1 MIHRFSSRQ
10 QQLGDSYIS
19 ERLKNAKKYDRIAGF
34 FRSSMLEIA
43 GEAIESMDGV
53 VRVVCNSDLDER
65 DVATA
70 KSAQLAMRK
79 SWCSGEPEK
88 LPTASA
94 PRFKKLYELL
104 QSKKLQVKVL
114 PDKAFGLIHGKAGV
128 ITLAD
133 GTKTSFLGSVN
144 ESITAWKINYE
155 LMWEDDSA
163 DAVAWVQNEF
173 DALWNHP
180 NATWLSDF
188 VIEDIGRIAERK
200 EIDYDEWK
208 KENEDPA
215 ASIVETPVYRKE
227 YGLWSHQKY
236 FVDLAFQAH
245 KDGGARFVLAD
256 QVGLGKTVQLA
267 LAAMLMGL
275 HGNKPIVAIVPKTLT
290 LQWQQELL
298 DLLDMPSAVWT
309 GKQWIDEQG
318 IEYPAIGPE
327 GIKKCPRKFGIV
339 SQGLVIHGSESTEL
353 LKHMDFECIIVDE
366 GHKARRKNFGR
377 DKWRDTP
384 EANKLMK
391 YLLEISQHTK
401 SIMIGTATPVQL
413 DPIEAWD
420 LLNILSQGNNIV
432 FGDAWS
438 KWRKADKALPV
449 VLGEE
454 SLPEYFNSAWE
465 WMRNPFPPGSED
477 RAFDIVRRSLR
488 LRPSDYVIPN
498 EQLEKMRRPDVD
510 LLKRESRSFGSDHN
524 PFIRHIVRRT
534 REYLE
539 NTIDPE
545 TGEPYLQPVK
555 VALHGE
561 DKNDALVLPTYL
573 EDAYYHAEEFCR
585 LLQTRVRSAGF
596 LKTLLLR
603 RMGSSIIAG
612 RNTAQKM
619 LDEWGND
626 EAMEGILG
634 EEDDDNIDSASM
646 KDITPEEKKELELTV
661 AALNDNM
668 SADPKYKEVVKYL
681 LQKKWLDLGCIV
693 FSQYYDSAFWLAEEL
708 SKNELKSEMIGIY
721 AGSTR
726 SGIMQDGYFL
736 QKDRNT
742 LKKMVQAGEL
752 RLLIGTDAAS
762 EGLNLQ
768 KLGTLINLDLPWNP
782 TRLEQRKGRI
792 QRIGQSRETV
802 DVLNLRYRGS
812 VEDRVHQLL
821 SSRLASIRD
830 MFGQIPDVLEDVWV
844 DVAKGEIAEAERHI
858 NEVEGIQHPFDER
871 YSKVKDIHWDS
882 CKTVLNSSD
891 IKEQMMKKW

>member
-1 MIHRFSSRQ
+1 MINRFSSRQ
-10 QQLGDSYIS
+10 QQLGQSYIS
-19 ERLKNAKKYDRIAGF
+19 DRLKKAKSYDRIAGF

-79 SWCSGEPEK
+79 SWCSGQPEN
-88 LPTASA
+88 LPTSSA
-94 PRFKKLYELL
+94 PRFKKLYKLL
-104 QSKKLQVKVL
+104 SSKKLQIKVL
-114 PDKAFGLIHGKAGV
+114 PDKTFGLIHGKAGV

-155 LMWEDDSA
+155 LMWEDNSA
-163 DAVAWVQNEF
+163 ESVEWVQNEF
-173 DALWNHP
+173 DTLWNHP
-180 NATWLSDF
+180 SATWLSDF

-200 EIDYDEWK
+200 EIDYEEWK
-208 KENEDPA
+208 KEEDPA
-215 ASIVETPVYRKE
+215 SSIVETPVYRKE

-236 FVDLAFQAH
+236 FVDLAFKAH
-245 KDGGARFVLAD
+245 KDGGACFVLAD

-267 LAAMLMGL
+267 LAAMLMAL
-275 HGNKPIVAIVPKTLT
+275 HGNKPVVAIVPKTLT

-298 DLLDMPSAVWT
+298 DLLAMPSAVWN

-327 GIKKCPRKFGIV
+327 GIRKCPRRFGIV

-377 DKWRDTP
+377 DKWSDKP

-391 YLLEISQHTK
+391 YLLEISQKTK
-401 SIMIGTATPVQL
+401 SMMIGTATPVQL

-420 LLNILSQGNNIV
+420 LLNILSQGNDIV
-432 FGDAWS
+432 FGDNWS
-438 KWRKADKALPV
+438 KWRKADKSLPI

-454 SLPEYFNSAWE
+454 PLPTHFNAAWD
-465 WMRNPFPPGSED
+465 WMRNPFPPQNEA
-477 RAFDIVRRSLR
+477 RAFDSVRRSLR
-488 LRPSDYVIPN
+488 LRPSDNVVLF
-498 EQLEKMRRPDVD
+498 EALDRMKRPDVD
-510 LLKRESRSFGSDHN
+510 LLKRESRTFGNDHN

-539 NTIDPE
+539 NTVDPE
-545 TGEPYLQPVK
+545 TGEPYLQPVR
-555 VALHGE
+555 VRLHGE
-561 DKNDALVLPTYL
+561 DRGDALMLPTYL
-573 EDAYYHAEEFCR
+573 EDAYHHAEEFCR
-585 LLQTRVRSAGF
+585 LLQERVRSAGF

-619 LDEWGND
+619 LNEWGND
-626 EAMEGILG
+626 EAMQSILE
-634 EEDDDNIDSASM
+634 EEDDDNLGNSSM
-646 KDITPEEKKELELTV
+646 KDITPQERTELELTV
-661 AALNDNM
+661 AALNENM
-668 SADPKYKEVVKYL
+668 SADPKYKKVVKYL
-681 LQKKWLDLGCIV
+681 VQKRWLELGCII
-693 FSQYYDSAFWLAEEL
+693 FSQYYDSTYWLAEEL
-708 SKNELKSEMIGIY
+708 SKNELKSESIGIY

-726 SGIMQDGYFL
+726 SGIMENGYFV
-736 QKDRNT
+736 KKERDT
-742 LKKMVQAGEL
+742 LKQMVRSGEL

-768 KLGTLINLDLPWNP
+768 RLGTLINLDLPWNP
-782 TRLEQRKGRI
+782 TKLEQRKGRI

-812 VEDRVHQLL
+812 VEDRVHELL

-858 NEVEGIQHPFDER
+858 NEVQNIKHPFDER
-871 YSKVKDIHWDS
+871 YSKVKDIDWDL
-882 CKTVLNSSD
+882 CKTVLSSSD
-891 IKEQMMKKW
+891 IKDHMMKKW

>member
-1 MIHRFSSRQ
+1 MINRFSSRQ

-19 ERLKNAKKYDRIAGF
+19 KRLKNAKSYDRIAGF

-43 GEAIESMDGV
+43 GEAIESMDGI

-65 DVATA
+65 DVVTA

-88 LPTASA
+88 LPIASA
-94 PRFKKLYELL
+94 PRFQKLYELL
-104 QSKKLQVKVL
+104 SSKKLLVKVL
-114 PDKAFGLIHGKAGV
+114 PDQTFGLIHGKAGV

-133 GTKTSFLGSVN
+133 GIKISFLGSVN

-163 DAVAWVQNEF
+163 ESVAWVQNEF

-180 NATWLSDF
+180 SAIWLSDF
-188 VIEDIGRIAERK
+188 VIEDIGRIAKRK
-200 EIDYDEWK
+200 EIDYNEWK
-208 KENEDPA
+208 KDEDPA
-215 ASIVETPVYRKE
+215 SSIVETPVYRKE
-227 YGLWSHQKY
+227 YGLWPHQKY
-236 FVDLAFQAH
+236 FVNLAFQAH

-267 LAAMLMGL
+267 LAAMLMAL
-275 HGNKPIVAIVPKTLT
+275 HGNKPVVAIVPKTLT

-298 DLLDMPSAVWT
+298 DLLAMPSAVWN

-327 GIKKCPRKFGIV
+327 GIRKCPRRFGIV

-377 DKWRDTP
+377 EKWADNP
-384 EANKLMK
+384 EANNLMK
-391 YLLEISQHTK
+391 YLLEISQRTR
-401 SIMIGTATPVQL
+401 SMMIGTATPVQL

-420 LLNILSQGNNIV
+420 LLNILSQGNDIV
-432 FGDAWS
+432 FGDNWS
-438 KWRKADKALPV
+438 KWRKADKSLPI

-454 SLPEYFNSAWE
+454 SLPTHFNAAWE
-465 WMRNPFPPGSED
+465 WIRNPFPPKSEG
-477 RAFDIVRRSLR
+477 RAFDSIRRSLR
-488 LRPSDYVIPN
+488 LRASDNVIPF
-498 EQLEKMRRPDVD
+498 ETLDKMRQPDID
-510 LLKRESRSFGSDHN
+510 LLKRESRTFGRDHN

-539 NTIDPE
+539 NTTDPE

-555 VALHGE
+555 VRLHGE
-561 DKNDALVLPTYL
+561 DREDALVLPTYL
-573 EDAYYHAEEFCR
+573 EDAYNHAEEFCR
-585 LLQTRVRSAGF
+585 LLQTRVKSAGF

-619 LDEWGND
+619 LDDWGN
-626 EAMEGILG
+626 EETMESILG
-634 EEDDDNIDSASM
+634 EEDDDNPGSSDM
-646 KDITPEEKKELELTV
+646 KDITPAERQELELTV

-668 SADPKYKEVVKYL
+668 SADPKYKIVVEYL
-681 LQKKWLDLGCIV
+681 IQKRWLDFGCII

-708 SKNELKSEMIGIY
+708 SKNEFKNETIGIY

-726 SGIMQDGYFL
+726 SGIMQDGYF
-736 QKDRNT
+736 QKKDRDT
-742 LKKMVQAGEL
+742 LKQMVRSGEL

-768 KLGTLINLDLPWNP
+768 RLGTLINLDLPWNP
-782 TRLEQRKGRI
+782 TKLEQRKGRI
-792 QRIGQSRETV
+792 QRIGQTRETI

-821 SSRLASIRD
+821 SNRLESIRD
-830 MFGQIPDVLEDVWV
+830 MFGQIPDILEDVWV
-844 DVAKGEIAEAERHI
+844 DVAKGEIAEAKKHI
-858 NEVEGIQHPFDER
+858 NEVQNIKHPFNER
-871 YSKVKDIHWDS
+871 YSKVKDIDWDT
-882 CKTVLNSSD
+882 CTTVLSSSD
-891 IKEQMMKKW
+891 IKDHMMMKW

>member
-1 MIHRFSSRQ
+1 MINRFSSRQ
-10 QQLGDSYIS
+10 QQLGQSYIS
-19 ERLKNAKKYDRIAGF
+19 DRLKNAKSYDRIAGF

-43 GEAIESMDGV
+43 GEAVESMDGV

-79 SWCSGEPEK
+79 SWCSGEPEN
-88 LPTASA
+88 LPTSSA
-94 PRFKKLYELL
+94 PRFRKLYELL
-104 QSKKLQVKVL
+104 SSKKLQIKVL
-114 PDKAFGLIHGKAGV
+114 PDKTFGLIHGKAGV

-155 LMWEDDSA
+155 LMWEDNSA
-163 DAVAWVQNEF
+163 ESVEWVQNEF
-173 DALWNHP
+173 DTLWNHP
-180 NATWLSDF
+180 SATWLSDF

-200 EIDYDEWK
+200 EIDYEEWK
-208 KENEDPA
+208 KEEDPA
-215 ASIVETPVYRKE
+215 SSIVETPVYRKE

-236 FVDLAFQAH
+236 FVDLAFKAH

-267 LAAMLMGL
+267 LAAMLMAL
-275 HGNKPIVAIVPKTLT
+275 HGNKPVVAIVPKTLT

-298 DLLDMPSAVWT
+298 DLLAMPSAVWN

-327 GIKKCPRKFGIV
+327 GIRKCPRRFGIV

-377 DKWRDTP
+377 DKWSDNP
-384 EANKLMK
+384 ESNKLMK
-391 YLLEISQHTK
+391 YLLAISQRTK
-401 SIMIGTATPVQL
+401 SMMIGTATPVQL

-420 LLNILSQGNNIV
+420 LLNILSQGNDIV
-432 FGDAWS
+432 FGDNWS
-438 KWRKADKALPV
+438 KWRKADKSLPI

-454 SLPEYFNSAWE
+454 PLPTHFNAAWE
-465 WMRNPFPPGSED
+465 WMRNPFPPQNEA
-477 RAFDIVRRSLR
+477 RAFDSVRRSLR
-488 LRPSDYVIPN
+488 LRPSDNVVLF
-498 EQLEKMRRPDVD
+498 EALDRMRRPDVD
-510 LLKRESRSFGSDHN
+510 LLKQKSRTFGNDHN

-539 NTIDPE
+539 NTVDPE
-545 TGEPYLQPVK
+545 TGEPYLQPVR
-555 VALHGE
+555 VRLHGE
-561 DKNDALVLPTYL
+561 ASNDALVLPIYL
-573 EDAYYHAEEFCR
+573 EDAYHHAKEFCR
-585 LLQTRVRSAGF
+585 LLQERVRSAGF

-619 LDEWGND
+619 LDEWGNE
-626 EAMEGILG
+626 EAMESILG
-634 EEDDDNIDSASM
+634 EEDEDNFGDSSM
-646 KDITPEEKKELELTV
+646 RDITPQERVELELTV
-661 AALNDNM
+661 AALNAIM
-668 SADPKYKEVVKYL
+668 SADPKYKIVVEYL
-681 LQKKWLDLGCIV
+681 IQKKWLELGCII
-693 FSQYYDSAFWLAEEL
+693 FSQYYDSAYWLAEEL
-708 SKNELKSEMIGIY
+708 SKNELKNEAIGIY

-726 SGIMQDGYFL
+726 SGIMENGYFV
-736 QKDRNT
+736 KKERDT
-742 LKKMVQAGEL
+742 LKQMVRSGEL

-768 KLGTLINLDLPWNP
+768 RLGTLINLDLPWNP
-782 TRLEQRKGRI
+782 TKLEQRKGRI

-812 VEDRVHQLL
+812 VEDRVHELL

-858 NEVEGIQHPFDER
+858 NEVQNIKHPFDER
-871 YSKVKDIHWDS
+871 YSEVKDIDWDT
-882 CKTVLNSSD
+882 CTTVLSSSD
-891 IKEQMMKKW
+891 IKDLMMKKW

>member
-1 MIHRFSSRQ
+1 MINRFSSRQ
-10 QQLGDSYIS
+10 QHLGHSYIS
-19 ERLKNAKKYDRIAGF
+19 DRLKNAKSYDRIAGF

-43 GEAIESMDGV
+43 GESIESMDGI

-88 LPTASA
+88 LPTSSA

-104 QSKKLQVKVL
+104 SSKKLQIKVL
-114 PDKAFGLIHGKAGV
+114 PDKTFGLIHGKAGV
-128 ITLAD
+128 ITLEN
-133 GTKTSFLGSVN
+133 GSKTSFLGSVN

-163 DAVAWVQNEF
+163 ESVAWVQDEF

-180 NATWLSDF
+180 SAIQLSDF

-200 EIDYDEWK
+200 EIDFDTWK
-208 KENEDPA
+208 EKEDPA

-236 FVDLAFQAH
+236 FVDLAFKAH

-256 QVGLGKTVQLA
+256 QVGLGKTIQLA
-267 LAAMLMGL
+267 LAAMLMAL
-275 HGNKPIVAIVPKTLT
+275 HGNKPVVAIVPKTLM

-298 DLLDMPSAVWT
+298 DLLAMPSAVWT

-327 GIKKCPRKFGIV
+327 GIRKCPRRFGIV

-353 LKHMDFECIIVDE
+353 LKHMDFECVIIDE
-366 GHKARRKNFGR
+366 GHKARRRNFGR
-377 DKWRDTP
+377 DKWKDNP
-384 EANKLMK
+384 ESNKLMK
-391 YLLEISQHTK
+391 YLLEISQRTK
-401 SIMIGTATPVQL
+401 SMMIGTATPVQL

-432 FGDAWS
+432 FGDSWS
-438 KWRKADKALPV
+438 KWRKADKSLPI
-449 VLGEE
+449 VLGEK
-454 SLPEYFNSAWE
+454 SLPTHFNSAWE
-465 WMRNPFPPGSED
+465 WMRNPFPPKNEA
-477 RAFDIVRRSLR
+477 RAFETVRRSLR
-488 LRPSDYVIPN
+488 LRPSDYVVPFDAID
-498 EQLEKMRRPDVD
+498 KMRRPDLD
-510 LLKRESRSFGSDHN
+510 LLKRESRTFGSDHN

-534 REYLE
+534 RDYLE

-545 TGEPYLQPVK
+545 TGESYLQPVR
-555 VALHGE
+555 VRLHGE
-561 DKNDALVLPTYL
+561 DSGDALVLPIYL
-573 EDAYYHAEEFCR
+573 DDAYHHAEEFCR
-585 LLQTRVRSAGF
+585 LLQNRVRSAGF

-626 EAMEGILG
+626 EVMESILG
-634 EEDDDNIDSASM
+634 EEDDDSVGSSSM
-646 KDITPEEKKELELTV
+646 KDITPEERKELELTV

-668 SADPKYKEVVKYL
+668 SADPKYKIVVEYL
-681 LQKKWLDLGCIV
+681 IQKKWLELGCII

-708 SKNELKSEMIGIY
+708 SKNELKNEPIGIY

-726 SGIMQDGYFL
+726 SGIMQDGYF
-736 QKDRNT
+736 QKKDRDT
-742 LKKMVQAGEL
+742 LKQMVRSGEL

-768 KLGTLINLDLPWNP
+768 RLGTLINLDLPWNP
-782 TRLEQRKGRI
+782 TKLEQRKGRI
-792 QRIGQSRETV
+792 QRIGQTRETV

-821 SSRLASIRD
+821 SSRLESIRD

-844 DVAKGEIAEAERHI
+844 DVAKGEMAEAERHI
-858 NEVEGIQHPFDER
+858 NEVEDIQHPFDER
-871 YSKVKDIHWDS
+871 YSKIQDINWDS
-882 CKTVLNSSD
+882 CKTVLSSSD
-891 IKEQMMKKW
+891 IKDHMMMKW